1 MKLMKDDMDTREAA
15 EKTGISSK
23 WKMGISSPWVS
34 YVHRLEAL
42 FGPDPDITI
51 EYNHDND
58 VVSMY
63 VNGQEKADAL
73 SKLIPEEK
81 VFGGVRLK
89 IRIVPAN
96 LTQKKAD
103 LIRAAFEGNP
113 LFSETIQVHMEGSSN
128 AFTYV
133 MFKRGVVQY
142 WDDNLGDPHGRVS
155 TLAQNLASEVLITE
169 GVCFCTE

>member
-1 MKLMKDDMDTREAA
+1 MKLMKDDMDTRKEAA
-15 EKTGISSK
+15 EQMK
-23 WKMGISSPWVS
+23 ISSPWVS

-42 FGPDPDITI
+42 FGPDPDII
-51 EYNHDND
+51 IAYNQDDN

-63 VNGQEKADAL
+63 VNCHEKADAL

-81 VFGGVRLK
+81 VFGNVQLK

-96 LTQKKAD
+96 LTKKKAD
-103 LIRAAFEGNP
+103 LIRSAFEGNP
-113 LFSETIQVHMEGSSN
+113 LFSEVIQVHPDGSSN

-133 MFKRGVVQY
+133 MFKRAVVQY

-155 TLAQNLASEVLITE
+155 TLAQVLASEMLIAD